1 MKLFVLGPDLWTPQR
16 VWMNI
21 FWPHY
26 QVMAKCMP
34 TVFLPMPEMRYTGG
48 PVRRRLAQLAARRQ
62 RRHLSRELEAEV
74 RAELSDQG
82 PNILLV
88 YALNARDVQ
97 KTDLLDDVW
106 QGFDHRVLLVVD
118 TLQPEFL
125 KKGVLSRFD
134 LILSYCA
141 EAAEDFTKASGVPS
155 MYFPPH
161 GDILAYHCLSDY
173 RPIDLLLV
181 GRRDAGRHT
190 PIHRHFNR
198 PDSARLSLDFVT
210 RTQTTPLPEEEFGLL
225 MSAYGR
231 SKIAFCFEPSDI
243 RRFRGRSPLTGRWL
257 HAWTAGCTVVGKAP
271 TGSGAAEQ
279 MDWPEAAIDLPDDE
293 MAAIEAIEAILSD
306 ESGLARRRR
315 RNVLEALRRH
325 DTRRRLKALLDELGV
340 PLPELLVEELGK
352 LDRYTGEVARSV

>member
-1 MKLFVLGPDLWTPQR
+1 MKLFVLGPDLWTPQP

-26 QVMAKCMP
+26 RVMAKTMP
-34 TVFLPMPEMRYTGG
+34 TVFLPMPTMRKTGG
-48 PVRRRLAQLAARRQ
+48 RILGRISGFAARRT
-62 RRHLSRELEAEV
+62 LSGELQALV
-74 RAELSDQG
+74 RSGLSTEG

-106 QGFDHRVLLVVD
+106 QEFDHRVLLVVD
-118 TLQPEFL
+118 TLQPEYL
-125 KKGVLSRFD
+125 KPGVLSRFD

-141 EAAEDFTKASGVPS
+141 DSAEEFTRASGVPS

-161 GDILAYHCLSDY
+161 GDILAYHCLSGF

-181 GRRDAGRHT
+181 GRRDARRHT

-198 PDSARLSLDFVT
+198 PDSGRLSLDFVT
-210 RTQTTPLPEEEFGLL
+210 RTQTMPLPEEEFGLL
-225 MSAYGR
+225 MSAYAR

-243 RRFRGRSPLTGRWL
+243 PRFRGRSPLTGRWL
-257 HAWTAGCTVVGKAP
+257 HAWTSGCTVVGKAP

-279 MDWPEAAIDLPDDE
+279 MDWPDSTLDLPEDE
-293 MAAIEAIEAILSD
+293 TAAIEAIEAILSD
-306 ESGLARRRR
+306 EAGLDRRRR
-315 RNVLEALRRH
+315 RNVFEALRRH

-340 PLPELLVEELGK
+340 APPASLLEELAR
-352 LDRYTGEVARSV
+352 LDQFTEEVARSL